1 MKLGIVASNAISPS
15 SFYRAFGALTYLA
28 REHSIELMVSEVWD
42 WARLMYCDALFMHCP
57 MSREHVAL
65 AELARQTRTPVWV
78 DHDDLVT
85 SLGRDNSGYS
95 SIMRPDVQRNIRR
108 CMELAA
114 VVTVSTPELEKRLWP
129 GATVVPNA
137 VNDYLAGKAEIGKAE
152 SRNPEPDKERKS
164 CPVGRKVVTWR
175 GGPAHYS
182 DQETFGPAVGLAAR
196 LHPDW
201 EFHFLGCA
209 HWSLEGLMPKGSL
222 VVHEWQD
229 VLSYAE
235 VLRELKPAIHI
246 VPMVPTAFNLCKSNC
261 AWLEATAAGAVT
273 LAPAWGEWMRPG
285 IVHYAGKGEFNA
297 ETQRAQR
304 DAEGVNNFVNNFERA
319 LGAVLGA
326 DSDVLGRAVQESRG
340 FIEGHLLLSKVN
352 EQRMAVLRD
361 ITAKGRKNKHE

>member
-85 SLGRDNSGYS
+85 SLGRDNSGYT
-95 SIMRPDVQRNIRR
+95 SIMRADVQTNIRR
-108 CMELAA
+108 CMDLAA
-114 VVTVSTPELEKRLWP
+114 VVTVSTPELEKRLCP
-129 GATVVPNA
+129 GATVIPNA
-137 VNDYLAGKAEIGKAE
+137 LNDYLGGRE
-152 SRNPEPDKERKS
+152 ER
-164 CPVGRKVVTWR
+164 GERREQRKVVTWR

-182 DQETFGPAVGLAAR
+182 DQETFGPAVGRVAR
-196 LHPDW
+196 DFPDW

-235 VLRELKPAIHI
+235 VLRELKPAVHI

-273 LAPAWGEWMRPG
+273 LAPAWGEFMRPG
-285 IVHYAGKGEFNA
+285 IVNYAGGKSGVSGLKSKVQSPGEVISEQA
-297 ETQRAQR
+297 
-304 DAEGVNNFVNNFERA
+304 GVNNFVNNFERA

-352 EQRMAVLRD
+352 KQRMAVLVTSRP
-361 ITAKGRKNKHE
+361 R

>member
-28 REHSIELMVSEVWD
+28 REQGIELMVSEVWD

-85 SLGRDNSGYS
+85 SLGRDNSGYT
-95 SIMRPDVQRNIRR
+95 SIMRADVQTNIRR
-108 CMELAA
+108 CMDLAA
-114 VVTVSTPELEKRLWP
+114 VVTVSTPELEKRLCP
-129 GATVVPNA
+129 GATVIPNA
-137 VNDYLAGKAEIGKAE
+137 LNDYLGGRE
-152 SRNPEPDKERKS
+152 ER
-164 CPVGRKVVTWR
+164 GERREQRKVVTWR

-182 DQETFGPAVGLAAR
+182 DQETFGPAVARAAR

-209 HWSLEGLMPKGSL
+209 HWSLEGLMPKGQL
-222 VVHEWQD
+222 FVHEWQD

-235 VLRELKPAIHI
+235 VLRELKPAVHI

-273 LAPAWGEWMRPG
+273 LAPAWGEFMRPG
-285 IVHYAGKGEFNA
+285 IVNYGGRKFNA
-297 ETQRAQR
+297 ETQRTQR
-304 DAEGVNNFVNNFERA
+304 DAEVDVNCFERA
-319 LGAVLGA
+319 LGAVLEGNA
-326 DSDVLGRAVQESRG
+326 DVMAGLQRDSQR